1 MEKINYHPPSKKVG
15 QDTEYANYRPV
26 NNLPF
31 LSKITEKAMIQQLNT
46 YLETHCPLPNTVC
59 AYRKNLSTEHAI
71 LKLLDT
77 IYKNMDKQC
86 VTLVLAIDLSA
97 AFDTVNHS
105 LLLKVLNKTYNIKG
119 TALKWFT
126 SYLSDH
132 SVCVQINN
140 RVSQELDLPFS
151 VPQGSCAG
159 PILFNIYISTLTSYL
174 SLSNCDILGY
184 ADDNTISTCIDP
196 NVKNNEQQIVD
207 KIQNSIEKTKHWM
220 CLNRL
225 KMNDQKTNFIMYG
238 NNVQLA
244 KCSTKHIKVGEE
256 TIVSS
261 DKINL
266 LGIDIDKNLTFKE
279 HIKKKCK
286 IAMYNLYNIR
296 SLRQH
301 LNNKTTQTLIYGL
314 VTSHLDYIN
323 AIYSTLPASTTKPLN
338 RIQNLAAK
346 LVLNSRDKDISSS
359 MAKQALH
366 WLPIRERSIY
376 KCLTILH
383 PCVHGMGPGIISNLI
398 KTKSSRRLLRSNS
411 LEYMLDIPRTNRVT
425 YGDRAFSIHAS
436 KLWNKLPRELK
447 NIKDKKKF
455 KKKLKTHLYKLA
467 YG

>member
-1 MEKINYHPPSKKVG
+1 M
-15 QDTEYANYRPV
+15 
-26 NNLPF
+26 
-31 LSKITEKAMIQQLNT
+31 
-46 YLETHCPLPNTVC
+46 
-59 AYRKNLSTEHAI
+59 
-71 LKLLDT
+71 
-77 IYKNMDKQC
+77 
-86 VTLVLAIDLSA
+86 AIDFSA
-97 AFDTVNHS
+97 AFDMVNHS

-119 TALKWFT
+119 TALRWFT

-151 VPQGSCAG
+151 VPQGFCAG

-174 SLSNCDILGY
+174 NSSNCDILGY
-184 ADDNTISTCIDP
+184 ADDNTISTYIDS
-196 NVKNNEQQIVD
+196 NVKNNEQQIVG
-207 KIQNSIEKTKHWM
+207 KMQNSIEKTKHWM

-256 TIVSS
+256 TIVGS

-286 IAMYNLYNIR
+286 TAMYNLYNIR

-346 LVLNSRDKDISSS
+346 LALNSRDKDISSS
-359 MAKQALH
+359 KAKQALH
-366 WLPIRERSIY
+366 WLPIRERLIY

-383 PCVHGMGPGIISNLI
+383 
-398 KTKSSRRLLRSNS
+398 
-411 LEYMLDIPRTNRVT
+411 
-425 YGDRAFSIHAS
+425 
-436 KLWNKLPRELK
+436 
-447 NIKDKKKF
+447 
-455 KKKLKTHLYKLA
+455 LA
-467 YG
+467 YMEWDQE

>member
-1 MEKINYHPPSKKVG
+1 M
-15 QDTEYANYRPV
+15 
-26 NNLPF
+26 
-31 LSKITEKAMIQQLNT
+31 EKAMIQQLNL

-97 AFDTVNHS
+97 TFNTVNHS
-105 LLLKVLNKTYNIKG
+105 LLLEVLNKTYNIKG
-119 TALKWFT
+119 TALRWFT

-174 SLSNCDILGY
+174 SSSNCDILGY

-196 NVKNNEQQIVD
+196 NVKNNEQQIVG

-244 KCSTKHIKVGEE
+244 KCSTKHINVGEE
-256 TIVSS
+256 TIVGS

-279 HIKKKCK
+279 HIKKK
-286 IAMYNLYNIR
+286 M
-296 SLRQH
+296 QD
-301 LNNKTTQTLIYGL
+301 
-314 VTSHLDYIN
+314 SH
-323 AIYSTLPASTTKPLN
+323 
-338 RIQNLAAK
+338 
-346 LVLNSRDKDISSS
+346 V
-359 MAKQALH
+359 
-366 WLPIRERSIY
+366 
-376 KCLTILH
+376 
-383 PCVHGMGPGIISNLI
+383 
-398 KTKSSRRLLRSNS
+398 
-411 LEYMLDIPRTNRVT
+411 
-425 YGDRAFSIHAS
+425 
-436 KLWNKLPRELK
+436 
-447 NIKDKKKF
+447 
-455 KKKLKTHLYKLA
+455 
-467 YG
+467 

>member
-1 MEKINYHPPSKKVG
+1 MESKPTTCGSDPIPSTVVKHHLNILLPIITRLIKWSLKTGSFHKIWKKSIITPLQKKVG

-31 LSKITEKAMIQQLNT
+31 LSKITEKAMIQQLNL

-71 LKLLDT
+71 LKILDT

-105 LLLKVLNKTYNIKG
+105 LLLKVLNKTYNIKE
-119 TALKWFT
+119 TALRQFT

-132 SVCVQINN
+132 SVCIQINN
-140 RVSQELDLPFS
+140 RISQELDLPFS

-174 SLSNCDILGY
+174 SSSDCSILGY
-184 ADDNTISTCIDP
+184 VDDNTISTCIDP
-196 NVKNNEQQIVD
+196 NVQNNEQQVVG
-207 KIQNSIEKTKHWM
+207 KLQNSIEKTKHWM

-238 NNVQLA
+238 NKAQLA
-244 KCSTKHIKVGEE
+244 KCSTNHIKIGEE
-256 TIVSS
+256 TIVGS

-286 IAMYNLYNIR
+286 IAMYNLYNIS

-323 AIYSTLPASTTKPLN
+323 AIYSTLPASATKPLN
-338 RIQNLAAK
+338 RIQK
-346 LVLNSRDKDISSS
+346 FSS
-359 MAKQALH
+359 
-366 WLPIRERSIY
+366 
-376 KCLTILH
+376 
-383 PCVHGMGPGIISNLI
+383 
-398 KTKSSRRLLRSNS
+398 
-411 LEYMLDIPRTNRVT
+411 
-425 YGDRAFSIHAS
+425 
-436 KLWNKLPRELK
+436 
-447 NIKDKKKF
+447 
-455 KKKLKTHLYKLA
+455 
-467 YG
+467 